1 MMRPNTFTMQD
12 EIDYELLETY
22 LYQSRTA
29 VYCSLG
35 LASYLA
41 ISFYHIAPIHLIL
54 MWLGIFF
61 VVNLSILYTSLQL
74 NRDIPAYRINFFKK
88 RQHFLHVMAGL
99 SWGSAFIFLLDST
112 SPQTNDFRVA
122 CVIGIVM
129 AFSASTKSASM
140 RGMAGFI
147 VSVSLLAAW
156 HFLAHFDLFG
166 WWFFGLIGLAIVSLF
181 FGWMTHQYILG
192 RIENKVRSEVYLEEL
207 KALNDKIQQANQDF
221 IKRNLELQ
229 DMQKQL
235 QVLATRDALTG
246 LYNRRYILERIE
258 EKLPEVKRHRLD
270 CCFVMMD
277 IDHFKQVN
285 DHFGH
290 SVGDD
295 VLRAV
300 AKILLKELR
309 QEDIL
314 ARYGGE
320 EFLIFLPMTDITSA
334 QLLVERLRYA
344 LSAYDFQANHEN
356 FSMTA
361 SFGITHHNVQHSI
374 DKTIDIADKALY
386 QAKRA
391 GRNCVVVLPKSAQVP
406 QQQTQQR

>member
-1 MMRPNTFTMQD
+1 MQD
-12 EIDYELLETY
+12 QIDYELVETY
-22 LYQSRTA
+22 LHQSRTA
-29 VYCSLG
+29 VYCSVG
-35 LASYLA
+35 LAIYLA
-41 ISFYHIAPIHLIL
+41 FSFYHIAPIHFILI
-54 MWLGIFF
+54 WLGIFF
-61 VVNLSILYTSLQL
+61 LVNCYIVYTSLQL
-74 NRDIPAYRINFFKK
+74 HRDIPAYQIHFFKK
-88 RQHFLHVMAGL
+88 RQHVLHVIAGL
-99 SWGSAFIFLLDST
+99 AWGSAFSLLLDAS
-112 SPQTNDFRVA
+112 SPPSHDFRIA
-122 CVIGIVM
+122 SVIGIVI

-147 VSVSLLAAW
+147 VSIGLLAAL
-156 HFLAHFDLFG
+156 HFLANFNIFG
-166 WWFFGLIGLAIVSLF
+166 WWFFGLVGLCIVSLF

-192 RIENKVRSEVYLEEL
+192 RIENKVRSEAYLDEL
-207 KALNDKIQQANQDF
+207 KALNDKIQQTNQDF

-270 CCFVMMD
+270 CCIVMMD

-285 DHFGH
+285 DHYGH
-290 SVGDD
+290 AVGDD

-300 AKILLKELR
+300 AKILMRELR
-309 QEDIL
+309 QEDVV

-320 EFLIFLPMTDITSA
+320 EFLIFLPMTDIASA

-344 LSAYDFQANHEN
+344 LSTHDFQAKQES

-361 SFGITHHNVQHSI
+361 SFGITQHQVQHSI

-391 GRNCVVVLPKSAQVP
+391 GRNCVMVLPKHAHAVSRSAH
-406 QQQTQQR
+406 